1 MMVFDTTARTAH
13 LSRGPDYGVAW
24 RQYDL
29 VGPAK

>member
-13 LSRGPDYGVAW
+13 LSRGPEYGVAW

-29 VGPAK
+29 AGGAK